1 MSQENRPLRLV
12 LLTQG
17 DPGRL
22 TGGYLYQQRM
32 AAGAALHDAR
42 LQVVPVGERIL
53 PLQALA
59 VGRVLAGV
67 HADALLVDSIVAA
80 AAGRA
85 VASARPRIPVIA
97 VVHQQPGGVDASI
110 PLRALRRSLDLAL
123 YRRAGRVI
131 AVSDWLRDK
140 LVREGVSQERI
151 VVVPPGR
158 EPPGRFLAPAPDLRR
173 GRRAALICVSN
184 WVRNKRI
191 DLALD
196 AVARL
201 PPVMATL
208 HLVGDENADRRYAA
222 QLRRRIGRDDLRD
235 RVVVHG
241 RLPPQEVAGLL
252 AGADLLV
259 HPSRH
264 ESYGQAVAEGMT
276 AGVPVVAF
284 AIDNLPYLVRDGL
297 DGKLVAFGD
306 VSAMASAIAEL
317 ILDGDRRE
325 TMRAN
330 ARSRAAGFP
339 TWADSADRFFAAIR
353 SAEPG

>member
-1 MSQENRPLRLV
+1 MNRENRPLRLV

-32 AAGAALHDAR
+32 AEAAPLHDAR
-42 LQVVPVGERIL
+42 IQVVSVGERVL
-53 PLQALA
+53 PLQARA
-59 VGRVLAGV
+59 VGRLLAGV
-67 HADALLVDSIVAA
+67 QADALLVDSIVAA
-80 AAGRA
+80 AAARA
-85 VASARPRIPVIA
+85 LASPRRQLPVIA
-97 VVHQQPGGVDASI
+97 VVHQQPGGVEASI
-110 PLRALRRSLDLAL
+110 RLRALRRSRDLAL
-123 YRRAGRVI
+123 YRRAGRVV
-131 AVSDWLRDK
+131 AVSDWLSDK
-140 LVREGVSQERI
+140 LVGDGVSPARI

-158 EPPGRFLAPAPDLRR
+158 EPPGRVIAPAPELRR

-196 AVARL
+196 AVSRL
-201 PPVMATL
+201 APELATL
-208 HLVGDENADRRYAA
+208 HLVGDQNADRRYAA
-222 QLRRRIGRDDLRD
+222 QLRRRIARDDLRD

-241 RLPPQEVAGLL
+241 RLPPPEVATLL
-252 AGADLLV
+252 AGADVLV

-264 ESYGQAVAEGMT
+264 ESYGQAVAEGMA

-284 AIDNLPYLVRDGL
+284 AIDNLPYLVRDGI

-306 VSAMASAIAEL
+306 ISAMASAITEL
-317 ILDGDRRE
+317 ILDHGRRE

-353 SAEPG
+353 SAERD